1 MAEQDLAGIIKDIQ
15 TDVRTIVKGEID
27 LVKAELL
34 PQAKTAGIGAGLL
47 GAAAYLAITA
57 GTLIFLA
64 LSFLLSLGFMTWFQL
79 PLLGAATWGFTIVAV
94 VLLLIAGVLVLL
106 ARQRMVFTKP
116 ERTISQANQ
125 TGAALTSAVK
135 DAMAEANS
143 LSLTGSTAK
152 PDRPELT

>member
-1 MAEQDLAGIIKDIQ
+1 MTEQDLAGIIKDIQ
-15 TDVRTIVKGEID
+15 ADVRAIVKGEID
-27 LVKAELL
+27 LVKAELV

-79 PLLGAATWGFTIVAV
+79 PVLGAAAWGFGIVAIL
-94 VLLLIAGVLVLL
+94 LLLIAGLLALV

-116 ERTISQANQ
+116 ERSINQAEQ
-125 TGAALTSAVK
+125 TGAVLSNAVK
-135 DAMAEANS
+135 GAIAEANT
-143 LSLTGSTAK
+143 LSLTGSPK
-152 PDRPELT
+152 RPELQ